1 MHFLTNH
8 PELID
13 DITETLKLRQHDS
26 EESVRYEVV
35 IAIVST
41 AKKDFDV
48 VSQSE
53 DLLNF
58 VKVCSRIQFAIKISV
73 MLIVFTERVCGQTEP
88 QSSSQFQNGTVPV
101 V

>member
-8 PELID
+8 PELLD

-26 EESVRYEVV
+26 EEAVRYEVV

-58 VKVCSRIQFAIKISV
+58 VKVRKNLYGA
-73 MLIVFTERVCGQTEP
+73 
-88 QSSSQFQNGTVPV
+88 GTYLVPV
-101 V
+101 TLLPAHIELSFHHNFLSTVIET

>member
-8 PELID
+8 PELLD

-58 VKVCSRIQFAIKISV
+58 VKVS
-73 MLIVFTERVCGQTEP
+73 G
-88 QSSSQFQNGTVPV
+88 NGTGTSTGFVFLGKDLFKFSLLGTV
-101 V
+101 C